1 MPNAQP
7 RGSRHATDACIAAR
21 CAADA
26 FDGLPDGMDRLEL
39 IRLVKSAGG
48 RIGMNRSQID
58 YLAFQVAY
66 TRDCD
71 WRPGAR
77 PIAYATVTT
86 AARRLEVGE
95 RQIRRLERS
104 LNELGA
110 LGWND
115 SANHRRTGKRD
126 PDTGRILFAYGVDLA
141 PLAALIPELQQQQR
155 QQDAENAAWD
165 AARRRC
171 GGLKRSIRALRDRAE
186 DEGWIDPESDEW
198 TDRTAILDYRVRA
211 STPLAHLEDAVARLA
226 MLEAELRGLAA
237 ERSVPRPA
245 VENPPAAVEMSSRA
259 DSGVRRID
267 TTSKSGSGKATCSG
281 APARDPGD
289 AAAAGAGVVS
299 DDDRERAEDARRET
313 LFAPLHAAP
322 RRVWRADTGTQWI
335 AVTHVL
341 GVAGERFLDHLPP
354 AEQPGWPEIARAAED
369 LCPLLGI
376 AARLWREATAL
387 MGRRAAAVCVALID
401 LRARPDAADPIRNP
415 GGYFR
420 ACLERARRDELH
432 LHASLFARL
441 RHSGAQLASASSRH
455 TAGQPPSRSVTETVE
470 PRDLPSIGEIAIRSI
485 NRPSAGRRRGAA
497 AGSE

>member
-48 RIGMNRSQID
+48 RIGMNRRQID

-95 RQIRRLERS
+95 RQIRRLERG

-141 PLAALIPELQQQQR
+141 PLAALIPELQEQQR
-155 QQDAENAAWD
+155 RQDAENAAWD

-198 TDRTAILDYRVRA
+198 TDKTAILDYRVRA

-226 MLEAELRGLAA
+226 MLEAELRALVA
-237 ERSVPRPA
+237 ERSA
-245 VENPPAAVEMSSRA
+245 VEKPPAAVEMSPKA

-267 TTSKSGSGKATCSG
+267 TTSKSGSGTATCSG
-281 APARDPGD
+281 APARNPGD
-289 AAAAGAGVVS
+289 AAATGAGAVS
-299 DDDRERAEDARRET
+299 DDDRERAESARRET
-313 LFAPLHAAP
+313 LFPPPHAAP
-322 RRVWRADTGTQWI
+322 RRMWRADTGTQWI
-335 AVTHVL
+335 AATHVL

-441 RHSGAQLASASSRH
+441 RQSGAQPASASSRH
-455 TAGQPPSRSVTETVE
+455 TAGQPPSRSVTDTVE
-470 PRDLPSIGEIAIRSI
+470 PRGLPSIGEIAIRSI
-485 NRPSAGRRRGAA
+485 NRRNAERHNRAED
-497 AGSE
+497 GSP